1 MNEIKIDK
9 NVAAMKLIEI
19 LLAKGMIN
27 LATYT
32 NIVKHENS
40 HISQAA

>member
-1 MNEIKIDK
+1 MNEIRIDK

-27 LATYT
+27 
-32 NIVKHENS
+32 
-40 HISQAA
+40 ISVQGVQTR

>member
-1 MNEIKIDK
+1 MNEIRIDK

-27 LATYT
+27 IGVQGVQTR
-32 NIVKHENS
+32 
-40 HISQAA
+40 